1 MPKLLQ
7 GDVRQKILSAAQDR
21 LWHYGFKK
29 TTIDE
34 IATDAGVGKGTVYL
48 YFDSK
53 EDIAL
58 TIMAAFKEE
67 VLELQEAVVRDHTL
81 GTVDKLREL
90 LYLPIM
96 RSHEAILQHPAA
108 VEMVCAVRPHILARM
123 RPYIEH
129 EAALVGQVLEEGNRA
144 GIFDVSDTMATA
156 RTLRYMTSGFWPPYP
171 CVTEPAS
178 RREEVRRIVDLA
190 VRGLHKCG

>member
-7 GDVRQKILSAAQDR
+7 GDVRNKILSAAQER

-34 IATDAGVGKGTVYL
+34 IASDAGVGKGTVYL

-67 VLELQEAVVRDHTL
+67 MLEGQEVVARDNSL
-81 GTVDKLREL
+81 GPVEKLRAL
-90 LYLPIM
+90 LTLPIC
-96 RSHEAILQHPAA
+96 RAHEKISQNPAA
-108 VEMVCAVRPHILARM
+108 VEMVYAVRPHIQTRM

-129 EAALVGQVLEEGNRA
+129 EIALIAQVLEEGNRE
-144 GIFDVSDTMATA
+144 GLFDIPDTMSTA
-156 RTLRYMTSGFWPPYP
+156 RTLKYMTAGFWPPYP
-171 CVTEPAS
+171 CVSEPDQ
-178 RREEVRRIVDLA
+178 RKDEIKKIVDLA

>member
-7 GDVRQKILSAAQDR
+7 GDVRQKILSAAQER

-67 VLELQEAVVRDHTL
+67 VLEFQEAIVRDHTL
-81 GTVDKLREL
+81 GPVDKLREL
-90 LYLPIM
+90 LYLPIK
-96 RSHEAILQHPAA
+96 RSHEAIMQHPAA
-108 VEMVCAVRPHILARM
+108 VEMVVAVRPHILARM

-129 EAALVGQVLEEGNRA
+129 EIALVGQVLEEGNRA
-144 GIFDVSDTMATA
+144 GVFDIPDTMATA
-156 RTLRYMTSGFWPPYP
+156 RTLKNMTSGFWPPYP
-171 CVTEPAS
+171 CVSEPEARKEALS
-178 RREEVRRIVDLA
+178 GIVELA
-190 VRGLHKCG
+190 VRGLRKCG